1 MDHTNPHILNLISN
15 YISKEI
21 SEEEFNELKQWLLE
35 DSKNEQFFIDYLRIY
50 KKSRRIQ
57 FVKILDKDVAWK
69 NIISKLETPLL
80 QEQPLKK
87 ATSTSKYI
95 KLIPSISKYAAIA
108 IVFLTIGYFYK
119 SGNFPNS
126 KNTVIPPESI
136 TLQLENGKIQI
147 INEDGSSQ
155 LVDEEGK
162 IIGSQNG
169 SQLIYTNE
177 TEKETLTYNTLTI
190 PYGKRFEIQ
199 LSDGT
204 RVHLNAGSS
213 LKYPIKFINGIK
225 REVFLNGEAFFSVA
239 KDAKHPFI
247 VNATDLNVEVFG
259 TEFNVSAYPEDIDT
273 DVVLVEGSVGMY
285 KNNETI
291 KEGTMLVPGTKG
303 SLNKENLSISIEKV
317 NTLIYTSWRQGGLF
331 FRNMP
336 FKNIAK
342 KLERQYNMKVII
354 TNKLLEKETFNA
366 NFNEEPIENI
376 LSYFSDSYNI
386 KYTIKNNM
394 VYIN

>member
-1 MDHTNPHILNLISN
+1 MAHTNPHILNLISN

-21 SEEEFNELKQWLLE
+21 SEKEFNELKQWLLE
-35 DSKNEQFFIDYLRIY
+35 DSKNKQFFIDYLRVY

-57 FVKILDKDVAWK
+57 FIKILDKDVAWK
-69 NIISKLETPLL
+69 NIVSKLETPLL
-80 QEQPLKK
+80 QKQPLKN

-95 KLIPSISKYAAIA
+95 KLLPTISKYAAIA

-119 SGNFPNS
+119 SGNFSNS
-126 KNTVIPPESI
+126 KNTVIPSESI

-162 IIGSQNG
+162 IIGSQSG
-169 SQLIYTNE
+169 SQLVYTNE
-177 TEKETLTYNTLTI
+177 IEKETLTYNTLTI

-204 RVHLNAGSS
+204 KVHLNAGSS
-213 LKYPIKFINGIK
+213 LKYPVKFISGVK

-247 VNATDLNVEVFG
+247 VNAADLNVEVFG

-291 KEGTMLVPGTKG
+291 KEGTMLIPGTKG
-303 SLNKENLSISIEKV
+303 SLNKENLSISTKKV
-317 NTLIYTSWRQGGLF
+317 NTFIYTSWRQGGLF

-342 KLERQYNMKVII
+342 KLERQYNMKVVI
-354 TNKLLEKETFNA
+354 TNKLLENETFNA

>member
-57 FVKILDKDVAWK
+57 FGKILDKDVAWK

-169 SQLIYTNE
+169 SQLVYTNE
-177 TEKETLTYNTLTI
+177 TKKETLTYNTLTI

-213 LKYPIKFINGIK
+213 LKYPVKFINGIK

-303 SLNKENLSISIEKV
+303 SLNKENLSISTEKV

-386 KYTIKNNM
+386 KYTIKNNT

>member
-1 MDHTNPHILNLISN
+1 MNHTNPHILNLISN

-21 SEEEFNELKQWLLE
+21 SEKEFYELKQWLLE
-35 DSKNEQFFIDYLRIY
+35 DSKNEQFFIDYLKIY

-57 FVKILDKDVAWK
+57 FVKILDKDVAW
-69 NIISKLETPLL
+69 NSIVSKLENPLL
-80 QEQPLKK
+80 QKQPLKK

-126 KNTVIPPESI
+126 KGIVIPPESI

-155 LVDEEGK
+155 LIDEEGK
-162 IIGSQNG
+162 IIGNQNG
-169 SQLIYTNE
+169 SQLVYTNE
-177 TEKETLTYNTLTI
+177 TKKGTLTYNTLTI

-204 RVHLNAGSS
+204 KVHLNAGSS
-213 LKYPIKFINGIK
+213 LKYPVKFINGVK

-303 SLNKENLSISIEKV
+303 SLNKENLNISTEKV

-354 TNKLLEKETFNA
+354 TNKLLENETFNA

-376 LSYFSDSYNI
+376 LSYFNDSYSI
-386 KYTIKNNM
+386 RYTIKNNT

>member
-21 SEEEFNELKQWLLE
+21 SEEEFNKLKQWLLE

-69 NIISKLETPLL
+69 NIISKLENPLL

-87 ATSTSKYI
+87 ATLTSKYI

-169 SQLIYTNE
+169 SQLVYTNK

-213 LKYPIKFINGIK
+213 LKYPVKFINGIK
-225 REVFLNGEAFFSVA
+225 REVFLNGEAFFSVT

-303 SLNKENLSISIEKV
+303 SLNKENLSISTEKV

-354 TNKLLEKETFNA
+354 TNKLLENETFNA

-386 KYTIKNNM
+386 KYTIKNNT

>member
-1 MDHTNPHILNLISN
+1 MNHTNPHILNLISN

-21 SEEEFNELKQWLLE
+21 SEKEFNELKQWLLE
-35 DSKNEQFFIDYLRIY
+35 DSKNKQFFIDYLRIY

-69 NIISKLETPLL
+69 NIISKLENPLL
-80 QEQPLKK
+80 QNQPLKK

-95 KLIPSISKYAAIA
+95 KLIPTISKYAAIA

-119 SGNFPNS
+119 SGNFPNH
-126 KNTVIPPESI
+126 KNTVIPSESI

-147 INEDGSSQ
+147 INEDGSAQ
-155 LVDEEGK
+155 LVDEKGK
-162 IIGSQNG
+162 IIGTQSGN
-169 SQLIYTNE
+169 QLVYTNA

-204 RVHLNAGSS
+204 KVHLNAGSS
-213 LKYPIKFINGIK
+213 LKYPVKFISGVK
-225 REVFLNGEAFFSVA
+225 REVFLNGEAFFSVT
-239 KDAKHPFI
+239 KDDKHPFI

-259 TEFNVSAYPEDIDT
+259 TEFNVSAYPEDINL

-285 KNNETI
+285 KDSQTM

-303 SLNKENLSISIEKV
+303 TLNKEKLNISTKKV

-342 KLERQYNMKVII
+342 KLERQYNMKVVI
-354 TNKLLEKETFNA
+354 TNKLLENETFNA
-366 NFNEEPIENI
+366 NFKEEPIENI

-386 KYTIKNNM
+386 KYTIKNNT

>member
-57 FVKILDKDVAWK
+57 FGKILDKDVAWK
-69 NIISKLETPLL
+69 NIISKLENPLL

-87 ATSTSKYI
+87 ATLTSKYI

-169 SQLIYTNE
+169 SQLVYTNK

-354 TNKLLEKETFNA
+354 TNKLLENETFNA

>member
-1 MDHTNPHILNLISN
+1 MNHTNPHILNLISN

-21 SEEEFNELKQWLLE
+21 SEKEFYELKQWLLE
-35 DSKNEQFFIDYLRIY
+35 DSKNEQFFIDYLKIY

-57 FVKILDKDVAWK
+57 FVKILDKDVAW
-69 NIISKLETPLL
+69 NSIVSKLENPLL
-80 QEQPLKK
+80 QKQPLKK

-126 KNTVIPPESI
+126 KGIVIPPESI

-155 LVDEEGK
+155 LTDEEGK
-162 IIGSQNG
+162 IIGNQNG
-169 SQLIYTNE
+169 SQLVYTNE
-177 TEKETLTYNTLTI
+177 TKKGTLIYNTLTI

-204 RVHLNAGSS
+204 KVHLNAGSS
-213 LKYPIKFINGIK
+213 LKYPVKFINGVK

-303 SLNKENLSISIEKV
+303 SLNKENLNISTEKV

-354 TNKLLEKETFNA
+354 TNKLLENETFNA

-376 LSYFSDSYNI
+376 LSYFNDSYSI
-386 KYTIKNNM
+386 RYTIKNNT

>member
-57 FVKILDKDVAWK
+57 FIKILDKDVAWK
-69 NIISKLETPLL
+69 NIISKLENPLL

-169 SQLIYTNE
+169 SQLVYTNE
-177 TEKETLTYNTLTI
+177 TKKETLTYNTLTI

-213 LKYPIKFINGIK
+213 LKYPVKFINGIK

-239 KDAKHPFI
+239 KDAKHAFI
-247 VNATDLNVEVFG
+247 VNATDLNVEG
-259 TEFNVSAYPEDIDT
+259 NRI
-273 DVVLVEGSVGMY
+273 
-285 KNNETI
+285 
-291 KEGTMLVPGTKG
+291 
-303 SLNKENLSISIEKV
+303 
-317 NTLIYTSWRQGGLF
+317 
-331 FRNMP
+331 
-336 FKNIAK
+336 
-342 KLERQYNMKVII
+342 
-354 TNKLLEKETFNA
+354 
-366 NFNEEPIENI
+366 
-376 LSYFSDSYNI
+376 
-386 KYTIKNNM
+386 
-394 VYIN
+394 

>member
-108 IVFLTIGYFYK
+108 FVFLTIGYFYK

-136 TLQLENGKIQI
+136 TLRLENGKIQI

-169 SQLIYTNE
+169 SQLVYTNE
-177 TEKETLTYNTLTI
+177 TKKETLTYNTLTI

-213 LKYPIKFINGIK
+213 LKYPVKFINGIK
-225 REVFLNGEAFFSVA
+225 REVFLNGEAFFSVT

-303 SLNKENLSISIEKV
+303 SLNKENLSISTEKV

-331 FRNMP
+331 FRNMS

-354 TNKLLEKETFNA
+354 TNKLLENETFNA

-376 LSYFSDSYNI
+376 LSYFNDSYNI

-394 VYIN
+394 IYIN